1 MSIYIPCEEC
11 GWHHDYGTPCK
22 TTSVSAVASNGSAPL
37 QSEVSGADYMR
48 QARLLDEVVFKGND
62 YAGDRTV
69 RDGIITL
76 LSKKGLQVQIKVAV
90 GQRPEQTFVKWD
102 KVLELRKTH

>member
-1 MSIYIPCEEC
+1 MNKFIKSQIDAECDAEEQNE
-11 GWHHDYGTPCK
+11 
-22 TTSVSAVASNGSAPL
+22 TSVSAPL
-37 QSEVSGADYMR
+37 QSGVSGADYMR

>member
-1 MSIYIPCEEC
+1 MGKEEDTKLRP
-11 GWHHDYGTPCK
+11 GLDFDPLQDK
-22 TTSVSAVASNGSAPL
+22 TSVSAVASNDG
-37 QSEVSGADYMR
+37 VSGAACIR
-48 QARLLDEVVFKGND
+48 QARLLDEIVFKGND

-69 RDGIITL
+69 RAGIITL

-90 GQRPEQTFVKWD
+90 GQRPEQTFVKWS